1 MKTTDTKDL
10 TLADFPPTQKRR
22 LARATAEG
30 VELLAYPGGNPYF
43 IEWARLDSPL
53 KAVRWIH
60 HLAGKPWMSPQ
71 MLKALIEATA
81 RHFGWK
87 MDEPL

>member
-1 MKTTDTKDL
+1 MKTTKARDVKL
-10 TLADFPPTQKRR
+10 SDFPTTQRRR

-30 VELLAYPGGNPYF
+30 LEILAYPGGNPYF
-43 IEWARLDSPL
+43 VEWARLDSPI

-71 MLKALIEATA
+71 TMKDFIEVIM
-81 RHFGWK
+81 RHFKWPWGA
-87 MDEPL
+87 L

>member
-1 MKTTDTKDL
+1 MKMQQTKDL
-10 TLADFPPTQKRR
+10 KLSDFAPMPKRR

-30 VELLAYPGGNPYF
+30 VELLAYPGGNPYM
-43 IEWARLDSPL
+43 IEWARIDAPI

-71 MLKALIEATA
+71 MVKDLIEAIM
-81 RHFGWK
+81 RHFKWPWGA
-87 MDEPL
+87 L

>member
-1 MKTTDTKDL
+1 M
-10 TLADFPPTQKRR
+10 PKRR

-30 VELLAYPGGNPYF
+30 VEILAYPGGNTYM
-43 IEWARLDSPL
+43 IEWERLDSPI

-71 MLKALIEATA
+71 MLKDLIETTA

-87 MDEPL
+87 MNEPL

>member
-10 TLADFPPTQKRR
+10 KLSDFPTMQKRR
-22 LARATAEG
+22 LARSTAEG
-30 VELLAYPGGNPYF
+30 LELPAYPGGKPYS
-43 IEWARLDSPL
+43 IEWARLDSPI

-71 MLKALIEATA
+71 MMKDFIEVLM
-81 RHFGWK
+81 RHFKRPWGA
-87 MDEPL
+87 L

>member
-1 MKTTDTKDL
+1 MKPQQAKDNKL
-10 TLADFPPTQKRR
+10 SDFAPMPERR

-30 VELLAYPGGNPYF
+30 VELLACPGGNPYM
-43 IEWARLDSPL
+43 IEWARLDSPI

-71 MLKALIEATA
+71 MVKDLVVVLM
-81 RHFGWK
+81 RHFKWPWGT
-87 MDEPL
+87 L

>member
-1 MKTTDTKDL
+1 MKLQQTKGLKLSDC
-10 TLADFPPTQKRR
+10 APMPKRR

-30 VELLAYPGGNPYF
+30 VELLAYPGGNPYM

-71 MLKALIEATA
+71 MVKDLIEDIM
-81 RHFGWK
+81 RHFKWPWGA
-87 MDEPL
+87 L